1 MKNKRR
7 DNSSNYET
15 IIEGVNAYLNLKY
28 SDNKINDE
36 EIYQTTIN
44 CVKAFA
50 TIFEECLSYGNF
62 KDNWNYDEFYQH
74 FQGPELVIKALKTN
88 CDYRLGIDNKGLY
101 ISTDLRYNKNLRYM
115 DDNYW
120 KLLLS
125 LTEFE
130 GFEYE
135 EYEFINK
142 ERRNEFPELFKA
154 NKSIIYRIMRKY
166 IFDSIDKDSNYDSGT
181 VGEFK
186 IVAKIDAD
194 LSDTLKKFRETFK
207 IMYKLN
213 YELWKVTDLKNK
225 KAIGKNLSN

>member
-1 MKNKRR
+1 
-7 DNSSNYET
+7 
-15 IIEGVNAYLNLKY
+15 
-28 SDNKINDE
+28 
-36 EIYQTTIN
+36 
-44 CVKAFA
+44 
-50 TIFEECLSYGNF
+50 
-62 KDNWNYDEFYQH
+62 
-74 FQGPELVIKALKTN
+74 
-88 CDYRLGIDNKGLY
+88 
-101 ISTDLRYNKNLRYM
+101 M

-154 NKSIIYRIMRKY
+154 NKSIIYRIMPKY

-194 LSDTLKKFRETFK
+194 LSDTLKRFRETFK

-213 YELWKVTDLKNK
+213 YELWKVIDLKNK
-225 KAIGKNLSN
+225 KALRKNLSNQLNWKF